1 MVFVPV
7 VEIRDVK
14 VRLPSFLSSKRIGS
28 RPSPEIHVPPTPEA
42 PSSSPKELLD
52 GSDALDESNA
62 KVVDAPT
69 LELTDDS
76 SANDEAE
83 DEDSSNDEDK
93 KIAEK
98 DVNTDVE
105 DIKNIIVDGKDEKA
119 VNGDTFHVITMAES
133 SGIEVKANN
142 DEKEENNESAEED
155 VDNDDAVDVD
165 VKDLEN
171 VEEEVT
177 EDKKNAEEDVDNDD
191 AVDVDVKDLKNVE
204 EEDTEDKKNA
214 EEDVDNDDDDEEE
227 EAASVKEG
235 TEGTT
240 SEEESTTKMP
250 SPNNTDDAVPDEPL
264 PTTDDT
270 LPQPEQPSCEEEE
283 EKEEEEEAAIIK
295 AGTDGDVEGGT
306 SELSETTNKDSR
318 DISSSGSIGS
328 EDVTVA
334 GKPSTRCSVD
344 NWIETM
350 PTEDEVEGEVELQT
364 NDEDKEDNGNAE
376 KDVDNDVVD
385 DDDDDDVK
393 TTVKKRV
400 AAAKA
405 RAVAAGHA
413 GNAAA
418 DPAAAMALSRHIVHQ
433 VDQDTA
439 SVSAGEHREC
449 AQ

>member
-14 VRLPSFLSSKRIGS
+14 VRLPSFLSSKRIGG
-28 RPSPEIHVPPTPEA
+28 RPSPEIPPTPEA
-42 PSSSPKELLD
+42 PSSSPKELPD

-69 LELTDDS
+69 LESTDDS
-76 SANDEAE
+76 SANDEA
-83 DEDSSNDEDK
+83 DDSSNDEDK
-93 KIAEK
+93 KITEK

-105 DIKNIIVDGKDEKA
+105 DIKNIIVDDEDEKA

-133 SGIEVKANN
+133 SGIEIKANN
-142 DEKEENNESAEED
+142 DEKEENNEIAEED
-155 VDNDDAVDVD
+155 VDND
-165 VKDLEN
+165 E
-171 VEEEVT
+171 
-177 EDKKNAEEDVDNDD
+177 

-283 EKEEEEEAAIIK
+283 EEEEEAAIIK

-344 NWIETM
+344 NWIETT
-350 PTEDEVEGEVELQT
+350 PTEDKVEGEVELQT

-400 AAAKA
+400 AAAKD

>member
-1 MVFVPV
+1 M
-7 VEIRDVK
+7 
-14 VRLPSFLSSKRIGS
+14 
-28 RPSPEIHVPPTPEA
+28 
-42 PSSSPKELLD
+42 SSPKELLD
-52 GSDALDESNA
+52 GSVALDESNA

-69 LELTDDS
+69 LESIDDS

-83 DEDSSNDEDK
+83 DSSNYEDK
-93 KIAEK
+93 KITEK

-105 DIKNIIVDGKDEKA
+105 DIKNLIVDDKDEKA
-119 VNGDTFHVITMAES
+119 ANGDTFHVITMAES
-133 SGIEVKANN
+133 YGIEIKTSN
-142 DEKEENNESAEED
+142 DEKEENREDAEED
-155 VDNDDAVDVD
+155 VNTDDDVDTD
-165 VKDLEN
+165 VKDLKN

-177 EDKKNAEEDVDNDD
+177 EDKKNAEEDVDN
-191 AVDVDVKDLKNVE
+191 
-204 EEDTEDKKNA
+204 
-214 EEDVDNDDDDEEE
+214 DDDEEE

-283 EKEEEEEAAIIK
+283 AAIIK
-295 AGTDGDVEGGT
+295 AGTNGDVEGGT

-334 GKPSTRCSVD
+334 GKPSTPCSVD
-344 NWIETM
+344 DWIGTT

-376 KDVDNDVVD
+376 KDVDNDV
-385 DDDDDDVK
+385 K
-393 TTVKKRV
+393 ITV
-400 AAAKA
+400 AATKA
-405 RAVAAGHA
+405 RAVVAGHA

-418 DPAAAMALSRHIVHQ
+418 DPSAAMALSRHIVHQ

-439 SVSAGEHREC
+439 SVSAGERREC
-449 AQ
+449 DQ